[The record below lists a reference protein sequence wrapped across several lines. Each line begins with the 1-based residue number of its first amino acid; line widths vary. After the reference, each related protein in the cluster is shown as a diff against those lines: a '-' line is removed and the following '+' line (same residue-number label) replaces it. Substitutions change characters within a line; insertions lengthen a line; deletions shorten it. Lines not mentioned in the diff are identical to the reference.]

1 MNDPTAAAR
10 EYMLPFKGL
19 RVIDLTQGLAGPFC
33 AMLLGHYG
41 ATVIKVEPP
50 EGDWSRTLGAPTGDR
65 TPAYATCN
73 RGKQAICIDLK
84 KPEGRDAVLKL
95 AEGAAVFLE
104 SNRPGIADRLGVG
117 YAAVRQVS
125 PDVVYGSVTGFGQT
139 GPYAERPATDAILQ
153 AFTGLMS
160 RNRGDDGQPRRIGY
174 AVPDYTTGLMA
185 YQSVSTALYA
195 KAMGQGGRHLDIS
208 LMRSM
213 LFFQQQGLNQE
224 AVEPGSSLTPVESSP
239 VPPTGTYQAADGP
252 VNISIIREK
261 FYQALCRV
269 LDLPSAAS
277 DQRFSTLAARRENEG
292 VLRTILAEAIGQ
304 WRRDELC
311 AALHAADVPHSPVHD
326 YGSVVR
332 DAHVQAAGT
341 LSWLP
346 DPVLGAMPAVNL
358 PGTEPLREGGPHAV
372 APRQGEHTDQLLI
385 EAGFSED
392 AIAQMRAS
400 GAVA

>member
-1 MNDPTAAAR
+1 MTEQASTTS
-10 EYMLPFKGL
+10 EFMLPFKGL

-41 ATVIKVEPP
+41 ASVIKIEPP

-73 RGKQAICIDLK
+73 RGKRAICVDLK
-84 KPEGRDAVLKL
+84 QPAGRDVVLKL
-95 AEGAAVFLE
+95 AEGADVFLE

-117 YAAVRQVS
+117 YGAVKKVS
-125 PDVVYGSVTGFGQT
+125 PEVIYGSVTGFGQT
-139 GPYAERPATDAILQ
+139 GPYAARPATDAILQ

-160 RNRGDDGQPRRIGY
+160 RNRGDDGEPRRIGY

-252 VNISIIREK
+252 INISIIREK
-261 FYQALCRV
+261 FFQALCRV
-269 LDLPSAAS
+269 LDLADTAKDP
-277 DQRFSTLAARRENEG
+277 RFTTLDARREHEDA
-292 VLRTILAEAIGQ
+292 LRTVLAAAIGRWQ
-304 WRRDELC
+304 RDELC

-326 YGSVVR
+326 YGSVVQ
-332 DAHVQAAGT
+332 DGHVQATGT

-346 DPVLGAMPAVNL
+346 DPVLGLMPAVNL
-358 PGTEPLREGGPHAV
+358 PGTAPLAPGGPHTI
-372 APRQGEHTDQLLI
+372 APRQGEHTDRILS
-385 EAGFSED
+385 EAGFSAE
-392 AIAQMRAS
+392 AIAGMRAD